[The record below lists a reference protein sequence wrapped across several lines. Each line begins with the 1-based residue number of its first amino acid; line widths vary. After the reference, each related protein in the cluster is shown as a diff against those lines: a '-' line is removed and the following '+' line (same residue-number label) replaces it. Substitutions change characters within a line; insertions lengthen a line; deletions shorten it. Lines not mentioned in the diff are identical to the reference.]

1 MQIVLKL
8 YSIKR
13 GNSVSFSSG
22 QQFKSRLQQSQ
33 IVQRTNIFHIDSK
46 QLYISWCNE
55 DIAAPLTY
63 VWDDIYIY
71 VCSN

>member
-1 MQIVLKL
+1 MQIVLKQL

-33 IVQRTNIFHIDSK
+33 IVQRTNIT
-46 QLYISWCNE
+46 
-55 DIAAPLTY
+55 LTFFTL
-63 VWDDIYIY
+63 IQ
-71 VCSN
+71 SSFT